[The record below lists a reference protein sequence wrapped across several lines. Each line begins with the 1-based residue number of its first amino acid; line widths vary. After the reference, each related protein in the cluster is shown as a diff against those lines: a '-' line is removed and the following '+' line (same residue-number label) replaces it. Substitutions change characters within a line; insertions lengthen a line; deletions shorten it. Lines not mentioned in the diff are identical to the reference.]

1 MYTYSHT
8 PTHLHT
14 PAYTYPNQMIQNS
27 LLTHCVYWHSVRK
40 HIYIHTPTPTHLHTY
55 IHSYTYKPTHSYTY
69 THTYT
74 HTYTQPLQK
83 NHRGTRKVITSKGD
97 YGISEPSP
105 VLKSSSSKSLTR
117 KVSLLVYSSIISFFS
132 VSLPLYHVVYY
143 IT

>member
-1 MYTYSHT
+1 MYLHKCTHTHPYTHVRLLAHTYT
-8 PTHLHT
+8 PTHTCIHISKPNDSKLIVNSLCVLAFHT
-14 PAYTYPNQMIQNS
+14 YTYVH
-27 LLTHCVYWHSVRK
+27 THSHTYTYL
-40 HIYIHTPTPTHLHTY
+40 HIYTY
-55 IHSYTYKPTHSYTY
+55 IHSYTYKPTQSYIY

-117 KVSLLVYSSIISFFS
+117 KVSLLVYSSI
-132 VSLPLYHVVYY
+132 
-143 IT
+143 